1 MLFGHLLITFKQL
14 YRKKNLGI
22 PSMSTVWIQ
31 IRPDVLSGINP
42 GPDLD
47 SKCLQVLSADN
58 NIKQIIKYVVTCLEC
73 L

>member
-14 YRKKNLGI
+14 YRKKI
-22 PSMSTVWIQ
+22 WEYHPCQTVWIQ
-31 IRPDVLSGINP
+31 IRPDVLSGMNP

-58 NIKQIIKYVVTCLEC
+58 NSKQIIKYVVTCLEC
-73 L
+73 P